1 MKKLLSLAVG
11 AMMMLGI
18 STSQQA
24 KAQVYAD
31 FDLSLREGIPYE
43 TLVEGTPGVT
53 LLNASDFKVPP
64 TYTVSNADEGY
75 CLIDLG
81 SPIGSFVFNYN
92 GVDYTKVWVSVNGFI
107 SFDAPPNVFA
117 NEQKALFEIQNS
129 YADNIV
135 APFFGDHI
143 YRQASDNPTAPG
155 SNQWAISKILVKRS
169 ADKVVIEWKDLNIL
183 AKNVTSSIGTFQ
195 VILYKSTNPNSTQG
209 AIEFAYNTSGKKNGQ
224 QTSESQ
230 VVTTGAAIGIKG
242 DFGMLNGPSDFM
254 NGLFADMSKY
264 TKLQQTTQIT
274 YSDEWQPTGG
284 SDKRFHFE
292 PYYRYTI
299 GTNWGDGD
307 ADMSRVIGNKHFNIT
322 DQNRYV
328 TVNDAREI
336 VQSIAKNIPLDSIK
350 GRAAFHG
357 DVNHNGRFIYTSSG
371 TKFFIDW
378 ASKEYNNDLPSA
390 MIGNERQIMF
400 RVTEHDAAYIM
411 HYLAARIPQLPWY
424 WDFPQYGKEDETG
437 NQIAF
442 GNLENNNGEY
452 TFILRNS
459 KYVNGPLSTKFD
471 VNAEVVAVTDLSGNK
486 VSFTTQNGR
495 VIMFGDGEFSNNE
508 PLCQVTVKANS
519 NQVDIKNARVN
530 DVELNDFTLK
540 LAGENTTYNGM
551 SNYPNPFANTTA
563 INVSI
568 ENNDVYT
575 LSVFDTKGNLVKT
588 VASQEMKSGLNS
600 FTWDGTDNNGNAV
613 ESGMY
618 IYRLNGNGRT
628 VSNQMM
634 LVK

>member
-43 TLVEGTPGVT
+43 TLVEGASDVT
-53 LLNASDFKVPP
+53 LLNASEFKVPP
-64 TYTVSNADEGY
+64 TYTLSNADEGY
-75 CLIDLG
+75 CLVDLG
-81 SPIGSFVFNYN
+81 TLAVPFVFNYN

-117 NEQKALFEIQNS
+117 NQQEALFTIENS

-143 YRQASDNPTAPG
+143 YRQDSDNPTTPGANKWAP
-155 SNQWAISKILVKRS
+155 SKILIKRT

-183 AKNVTSSIGTFQ
+183 DKNVTSSIATFQ
-195 VILYKSTNPNSTQG
+195 VILYKSTNANSKQG

-224 QTSESQ
+224 QTSETQ
-230 VVTTGAAIGIKG
+230 VITTGASIGIKG
-242 DFGMLNGPSDFM
+242 DFGMLHGPADYM
-254 NGLFADMSKY
+254 NALFA
-264 TKLQQTTQIT
+264 TTNKNQQIT
-274 YSDEWQPTGG
+274 SVSYSEEWQPTGG

-299 GTNWGDGD
+299 GSNWGDGD
-307 ADMSRVIGNKHFNIT
+307 ADMSRVVGKKHFGISE
-322 DQNRYV
+322 QNRYV

-350 GRAAFHG
+350 GRSAFHG
-357 DVNHNGRFIYTSSG
+357 DVNHNGRFIYTVGGS
-371 TKFFIDW
+371 KYFIDW
-378 ASKEYNNDLPSA
+378 SSKEYNNDLPAS

-411 HYLAARIPQLPWY
+411 HYLAGRIPQLPWY
-424 WDFPQYGKEDETG
+424 WDFPQYGKQDENT
-437 NQIAF
+437 NQISF
-442 GNLENNNGEY
+442 GNLEDNNGEY
-452 TFILRNS
+452 TFVLRNNQ
-459 KYVNGPLSTKFD
+459 YINGPFSSKFD
-471 VNAEVVAVTDLSGNK
+471 VNAEVVAVTDLSGEKLSYK
-486 VSFTTQNGR
+486 VENGR
-495 VIMFGDGEFSNNE
+495 VVLFGDGEFSNNE
-508 PLCQVTVKANS
+508 PICQVTVRSTNKE
-519 NQVDIKNARVN
+519 VEILNARVN
-530 DVELNDFTLK
+530 DVELNNFTLK
-540 LAGENTTYNGM
+540 LAGENTTFNGM
-551 SNYPNPFANTTA
+551 SNYPNPFAGITA
-563 INVSI
+563 INVNI
-568 ENNDVYT
+568 TNEDVYT
-575 LSVFDTKGNLVKT
+575 LSVFDAKGNLVKT
-588 VASQEMKSGLNS
+588 VVSQAMKAGLNS
-600 FTWDGTDNNGNAV
+600 FTWDGTDNSGNAV

-618 IYRLNGNGRT
+618 IYRLTGNGRT